1 VTEGL
6 GLILLEA
13 MAAAL
18 PVVATAVGGVPEVVL
33 DGETGGLVPPGDPA
47 ALARAIAGLLRVPE
61 RARRLG
67 AAGRERVARLFTVE
81 RMVGQ
86 ISALYQE
93 ALAGAG
99 FRPG

>member
-1 VTEGL
+1 
-6 GLILLEA
+6 
-13 MAAAL
+13 MAASL

-33 DGETGGLVPPGDPA
+33 DGETGILVPPRDPA
-47 ALARAIAGLLRVPE
+47 ALARAIADLLRAPE

-67 AAGRERVARLFTVE
+67 AAGRDRVARLFTVE

-86 ISALYQE
+86 ISALYRE
-93 ALAGAG
+93 ALAAEG